1 MKLGGGNGALGI
13 FLGFFGFFWVFLGF
27 FGFFLMM
34 RNFKKWLFR

>member
-27 FGFFLMM
+27 FGFFWI
-34 RNFKKWLFR
+34 FFDDEKF